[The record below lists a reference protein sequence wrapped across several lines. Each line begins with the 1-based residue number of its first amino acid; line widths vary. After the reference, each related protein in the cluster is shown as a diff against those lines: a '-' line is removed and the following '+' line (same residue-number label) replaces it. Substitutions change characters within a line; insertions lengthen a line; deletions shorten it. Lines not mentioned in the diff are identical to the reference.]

1 MKHDQVC
8 NRLEFVSNTDVDLD
22 EIDEIK
28 TEDCITP
35 STENF
40 VNNEIVNENLEYYDF
55 VHRIE
60 LKELPVSDTN
70 ENFITTN
77 HSQLQFEVPSQSIS
91 NQISTKP
98 LCTIC

>member
-1 MKHDQVC
+1 MKKDQVC
-8 NRLEFVSNTDVDLD
+8 NGLEFVSHTDVDLD

-28 TEDCITP
+28 TEDWIIP

-40 VNNEIVNENLEYYDF
+40 VNENIQHF
-55 VHRIE
+55 VQRNNIE

-77 HSQLQFEVPSQSIS
+77 HSQLQIEAI
-91 NQISTKP
+91 
-98 LCTIC
+98 

>member
-8 NRLEFVSNTDVDLD
+8 NGLEFVSNTDVDLD

-40 VNNEIVNENLEYYDF
+40 VNKEIVNEYILFFYKIIDNYIDLY
-55 VHRIE
+55 
-60 LKELPVSDTN
+60 
-70 ENFITTN
+70 
-77 HSQLQFEVPSQSIS
+77 
-91 NQISTKP
+91 
-98 LCTIC
+98 

>member
-8 NRLEFVSNTDVDLD
+8 NGLEFVSNTDVDLD

-28 TEDCITP
+28 TE
-35 STENF
+35 NF
-40 VNNEIVNENLEYYDF
+40 VNNEIVNENIQYFDF
-55 VHRIE
+55 VQRIE

-77 HSQLQFEVPSQSIS
+77 HRQLQIEVPSQSIS
-91 NQISTKP
+91 NQISTK
-98 LCTIC
+98 L